1 LPVLKVRYNHGVSEP
16 VSATSVTLARFKRLP
31 QRTGEV
37 WQGGI
42 VRFPIWAEDPADPHG
57 PPLRPSGAIW
67 VSLRTGLV
75 HAALAKEGAEATPE
89 LALETLLQFGL
100 KRAKELEGRPARIE
114 VRDSGLCDA
123 LAEPLAA
130 LDTTIVVVEDQPAVR
145 DALRTFEEEDE
156 DGEPMPGLLEAE
168 GMSVER
174 IRAFAEAA
182 ALFYAAQPWDRLA
195 NEDLIAVES
204 EQMPREMRFV
214 GVLGQASELCG
225 LSFFDSR
232 RAFDRVFER
241 ADAGDIP
248 TRSNGVI
255 FDWID
260 SLPFVDVDLWQDHS
274 LPVAAPN
281 AYPLA
286 ADFAVDGSVRRP
298 SARELSFG
306 EGLLRALATATEDEL
321 DAGNWQTR
329 VETFDGPLD
338 LRLSLPL
345 LLEAEAGRPRRHV
358 PRTVTA
364 LERAQDLA
372 HEAMDATGRLRIK
385 LARRALA
392 ISEDCADAWI
402 VLADAASTAQAAVV
416 LYEGGMRA
424 GAAAIGA
431 ERFESLRGA
440 FSKDPETQPYMQA
453 RLGLAEALTDQ
464 GRHADAVGHYR
475 ALLELDPDDSLGVR
489 YLLLSQLLREGAND
503 EAGRLLAEY
512 EDDTQAMWLHGR
524 LLWRYRGDGD
534 TESTREA
541 FAAAVGAN
549 PHVVK
554 YLLDPD
560 AMPDPDA
567 PAFELG
573 SREEAA
579 YVADALVDAF
589 ESTAGALEW
598 LAAQTT
604 RRRRP
609 KARPSRRVH

>member
-1 LPVLKVRYNHGVSEP
+1 MSEP
-16 VSATSVTLARFKRLP
+16 VSATPVTLARFKRLP
-31 QRTGEV
+31 QRAGEV

-42 VRFPIWAEDPADPHG
+42 VRFPIWAEDPADPDG
-57 PPLRPSGAIW
+57 PALRPSGAIW

-75 HAALAKEGAEATPE
+75 HAALAKEGADATPE

-114 VRDSGLCDA
+114 VRDPGLRDA
-123 LAEPLAA
+123 LAAPLAA
-130 LDTTIVVVEDQPAVR
+130 LDTAIIVVEDQPAVR
-145 DALRTFEEEDE
+145 NALRTFEEEDE
-156 DGEPMPGLLEAE
+156 DGDPMPGLMEAE

-174 IRAFAEAA
+174 VRAFAEAA
-182 ALFYAAQPWDRLA
+182 ALFHAAQPWDRLA

-204 EQMPREMRFV
+204 EQVPRDMRFA

-232 RAFDRVFER
+232 RAFDRAFEL

-255 FDWID
+255 FDRID
-260 SLPFVDVDLWQDHS
+260 GLPFADVDAWQDYA
-274 LPVAAPN
+274 LPAASPD

-286 ADFAVDGSVRRP
+286 ADFGVDGSVRRP
-298 SARELSFG
+298 SARELSFS

-321 DAGNWQTR
+321 DAGTWQTR

-358 PRTVTA
+358 PRNVTA
-364 LERAQDLA
+364 LQRAQDLA
-372 HEAMDATGRLRIK
+372 HEAMDATGRIRLK

-402 VLADAASTAQAAVV
+402 VLADAASTAQVAVE

-440 FSKDPETQPYMQA
+440 FWKDLETRPYMQA
-453 RLGLAEALTDQ
+453 RLGLAQALADLN
-464 GRHADAVGHYR
+464 RHADAVAHYR
-475 ALLELDPDDSLGVR
+475 ALLELDPNDSLGVR
-489 YLLLSQLLREGAND
+489 YILLAHLVQEGAND

-512 EDDTQAMWLHGR
+512 EDDTQALWLFGR
-524 LLWRYRGDGD
+524 LLWRYRGEGD
-534 TESTREA
+534 AESTREA

-567 PAFELG
+567 SSFELG

-579 YVADALVDAF
+579 YVADALFDAF

-604 RRRRP
+604 RRRRS

>member
-1 LPVLKVRYNHGVSEP
+1 MRSVRYNHDVSEP
-16 VSATSVTLARFKRLP
+16 VSATSIIQARFKRLP
-31 QRTGEV
+31 QRAAEV

-42 VRFPIWAEDPADPHG
+42 FRFPIWAEDPVDPDG

-75 HAALAKEGAEATPE
+75 HAVLAKAGKEATPE

-114 VRDSGLCDA
+114 VRDPALRDA
-123 LAEPLAA
+123 LAAPLAA
-130 LDTTIVVVEDQPAVR
+130 LDTAIVVVEDQPAVR
-145 DALRTFEEEDE
+145 DALRTFEAE
-156 DGEPMPGLLEAE
+156 DGDGDSIPGLMEAP
-168 GMSVER
+168 GISIER
-174 IRAFAEAA
+174 VRAFADAA
-182 ALFYAAQPWDRLA
+182 ALFYAAAPWSRLA
-195 NEDLIAVES
+195 NEDLVAVES
-204 EQMPREMRFV
+204 EQVPRDMRFAC
-214 GVLGQASELCG
+214 VLGQASELRG
-225 LSFFDSR
+225 VSFFDSR
-232 RAFDRVFER
+232 RAFER
-241 ADAGDIP
+241 LFAEADGHRAAAG
-248 TRSNGVI
+248 TNGVT
-255 FDWID
+255 FDRID
-260 SLPFVDVDLWQDHS
+260 GLPFADVDAWQDHG

-281 AYPLA
+281 AYPLL
-286 ADFAVDGSVRRP
+286 ADLGLDGSVRRP
-298 SARELSFG
+298 TAPELAFS

-321 DAGNWQTR
+321 DAGKWQAR

-338 LRLSLPL
+338 LGLSLPL

-358 PRTVTA
+358 ARNA
-364 LERAQDLA
+364 ASLQRAQDLA

-402 VLADAASTAQAAVV
+402 VLADAAPTAQVAAE

-424 GAAAIGA
+424 GVAAIGA

-440 FSKDPETQPYMQA
+440 LWKDLETRPYMQA
-453 RLGLAEALTDQ
+453 RLGLAEALIDLD
-464 GRHADAVGHYR
+464 RHADALNHYR
-475 ALLELDPDDSLGVR
+475 ALLELDPSDSLGVR
-489 YLLLSQLLREGAND
+489 YILLAQLLHEGSND

-512 EDDTQAMWLHGR
+512 EDDAQALWPYGR
-524 LLWRYRGDGD
+524 LLWRYRSDGD
-534 TESTREA
+534 AESTREA

-560 AMPDPDA
+560 SMPDPDA
-567 PAFELG
+567 PSLELG

-579 YVADALVDAF
+579 YVADALIDAF
-589 ESTAGALEW
+589 QSTEGALEW
-598 LAAQTT
+598 LAAQKT
-604 RRRRP
+604 RSRRS

>member
-1 LPVLKVRYNHGVSEP
+1 M
-16 VSATSVTLARFKRLP
+16 SVTSARFKRLP
-31 QRTGEV
+31 QRAADT

-42 VRFPIWAEDPADPHG
+42 VRFPSWAENPADPEG

-75 HAALAKEGAEATPE
+75 HAVLAKAGADATPE

-114 VRDSGLCDA
+114 VRDPGLRDA
-123 LAEPLAA
+123 LAAPLAA
-130 LDTTIVVVEDQPAVR
+130 LDTAIAVVEDQPAVR
-145 DALRTFEEEDE
+145 DALRTFEEE
-156 DGEPMPGLLEAE
+156 GEEGDPIPGLMEAE

-174 IRAFAEAA
+174 VRAFAEAA

-195 NEDLIAVES
+195 NDDLIAVES
-204 EQMPREMRFV
+204 EQVPRDMRFA
-214 GVLGQASELCG
+214 GVLGQASALCG

-232 RAFDRVFER
+232 RAFERVFEL

-255 FDWID
+255 FDRID
-260 SLPFVDVDLWQDHS
+260 GLPFADVDVWQDHG
-274 LPVAAPN
+274 LPVAAQD

-286 ADFAVDGSVRRP
+286 ADFAIDRSVRRP
-298 SARELSFG
+298 SARELSFS

-321 DAGNWQTR
+321 DAGTWQTR

-402 VLADAASTAQAAVV
+402 VLADAAATPEVAAE

-424 GAAAIGA
+424 GVAAIGA
-431 ERFESLRGA
+431 ERFESLRGV
-440 FSKDPETQPYMQA
+440 FWKDLETRPYMQA
-453 RLGLAEALTDQ
+453 RLGLAQALTDLN
-464 GRHADAVGHYR
+464 RHADAVAHYR
-475 ALLELDPDDSLGVR
+475 ALLELDPGDSLGVR
-489 YLLLSQLLREGAND
+489 YILLAHLLQEGAND

-512 EDDTQAMWLHGR
+512 DDDAQALWPYGR
-524 LLWRYRGDGD
+524 LLWRYRGEGD
-534 TESTREA
+534 AESTREA

-567 PAFELG
+567 PSFELG

-589 ESTAGALEW
+589 EATEGALEW
-598 LAAQTT
+598 LAAQPT
-604 RRRRP
+604 RRRRS
-609 KARPSRRVH
+609 KARPSPRVH